1 MATSSASASSTKAII
16 ILIIVGLLVF
26 TLPTVLVLITG
37 MVPSFIAYATDRRRE
52 KYKTLSVGC
61 MNLLGVLPLLAM
73 LWTKDHSFDM
83 AFNLFVDPF
92 NWLIVLGAAATG
104 WTIFLI
110 APSVVAM
117 FLSARIALSVDRLK
131 RRQYK
136 LIEEWG
142 DGVSGNN
149 ESRATTEKDE

>member
-1 MATSSASASSTKAII
+1 
-16 ILIIVGLLVF
+16 
-26 TLPTVLVLITG
+26 
-37 MVPSFIAYATDRRRE
+37 
-52 KYKTLSVGC
+52 
-61 MNLLGVLPLLAM
+61 MNLLGVLPLLTM

-83 AFNLFVDPF
+83 AFSLFVDPF
-92 NWLIVLGAAATG
+92 NWLIVLGSAATG

-117 FLSARIALSVDRLK
+117 FLSARIELSVDRLK
-131 RRQYK
+131 RRQNK

-149 ESRATTEKDE
+149 DGRATAEKDE

>member
-16 ILIIVGLLVF
+16 ILIIVGLLIF

-61 MNLLGVLPLLAM
+61 MNLLGVLPLLTM

-83 AFNLFVDPF
+83 AFSLFVDPF
-92 NWLIVLGAAATG
+92 NWLFVLGAAATG

-117 FLSARIALSVDRLK
+117 FLSARIELSVDRLK
-131 RRQYK
+131 RRQNK

-142 DGVSGNN
+142 DGVSGSN
-149 ESRATTEKDE
+149 ESRATSEKDE

>member
-61 MNLLGVLPLLAM
+61 MNLLGVLPLLTM

-83 AFNLFVDPF
+83 AFSLFVDPF
-92 NWLIVLGAAATG
+92 NWLFVLGAAGTG
-104 WTIFLI
+104 WTIFLV

-117 FLSARIALSVDRLK
+117 FLSARIELSVDRLK
-131 RRQYK
+131 RRQNK

-149 ESRATTEKDE
+149 DSRATAEKDE

>member
-16 ILIIVGLLVF
+16 ILIIVGLLIF

-61 MNLLGVLPLLAM
+61 MNLLGVLPLLTM

-83 AFNLFVDPF
+83 AFSLFVDPF
-92 NWLIVLGAAATG
+92 NWLIVLGSAATG

-117 FLSARIALSVDRLK
+117 FLSARIEISVDRLK
-131 RRQYK
+131 RRQNK

-149 ESRATTEKDE
+149 ENRATAEKDE

>member
-16 ILIIVGLLVF
+16 ILILVGLLVF

-61 MNLLGVLPLLAM
+61 MNLLGVLPLLTM

-83 AFNLFVDPF
+83 AFSLFVDPF
-92 NWLIVLGAAATG
+92 NWLTVLGSAATG

-117 FLSARIALSVDRLK
+117 FLSARIELSVDRLK
-131 RRQYK
+131 KQQNK
-136 LIEEWG
+136 LIKEWG

-149 ESRATTEKDE
+149 DNKSMIEKDE

>member
-61 MNLLGVLPLLAM
+61 MNLLGVLPLLTM

-83 AFNLFVDPF
+83 AFSLFVDPF
-92 NWLIVLGAAATG
+92 NWLFVLGAAGTG

-117 FLSARIALSVDRLK
+117 FLSARIELSVDRLK
-131 RRQYK
+131 RRQNK

>member
-61 MNLLGVLPLLAM
+61 MNLLGLLPLLTM

-83 AFNLFVDPF
+83 AFSLFVDPF
-92 NWLIVLGAAATG
+92 NWLVVLGSAATG

-117 FLSARIALSVDRLK
+117 FLSARIELSVDRLK
-131 RRQYK
+131 RRQNK

-149 ESRATTEKDE
+149 DSRATAEKDE

>member
-16 ILIIVGLLVF
+16 ILILVGLLVF

-61 MNLLGVLPLLAM
+61 MNLLGVLPLLTM

-83 AFNLFVDPF
+83 AFSLFVDPF
-92 NWLIVLGAAATG
+92 NWLTVLGCAATG

-117 FLSARIALSVDRLK
+117 FLSARIELSVDRLK
-131 RRQYK
+131 RRQNK

-149 ESRATTEKDE
+149 ESRVTTEKDE

>member
-61 MNLLGVLPLLAM
+61 KFTGCVAITDNVVD
-73 LWTKDHSFDM
+73 KRSF
-83 AFNLFVDPF
+83 
-92 NWLIVLGAAATG
+92 I
-104 WTIFLI
+104 
-110 APSVVAM
+110 
-117 FLSARIALSVDRLK
+117 
-131 RRQYK
+131 
-136 LIEEWG
+136 
-142 DGVSGNN
+142 
-149 ESRATTEKDE
+149 

>member
-61 MNLLGVLPLLAM
+61 MNLLGVLPLLTM

-83 AFNLFVDPF
+83 AFSLFVDPF
-92 NWLIVLGAAATG
+92 NWLFVLGAAGTG

-117 FLSARIALSVDRLK
+117 FLSARIELSVDRLK
-131 RRQYK
+131 RRQNK

-149 ESRATTEKDE
+149 DTRSTKEKDG

>member
-1 MATSSASASSTKAII
+1 
-16 ILIIVGLLVF
+16 
-26 TLPTVLVLITG
+26 
-37 MVPSFIAYATDRRRE
+37 
-52 KYKTLSVGC
+52 
-61 MNLLGVLPLLAM
+61 MNFLGVLPLLTM

-92 NWLIVLGAAATG
+92 SWLMVLGAAAAG

-117 FLSARIALSVDRLK
+117 FLSARIELSVDRLK
-131 RRQYK
+131 KQQNK
-136 LIEEWG
+136 LIKEWG

-149 ESRATTEKDE
+149 DNKSMTEKDE

>member
-16 ILIIVGLLVF
+16 ILILVGLLVF

-61 MNLLGVLPLLAM
+61 MNLLGVLPLLTM

-83 AFNLFVDPF
+83 AFSLFADPF

-117 FLSARIALSVDRLK
+117 FLSARIEISVDRLK
-131 RRQYK
+131 RRQSK

-142 DGVSGNN
+142 DGVSGNTD
-149 ESRATTEKDE
+149 SRVTSEKDE

>member
-1 MATSSASASSTKAII
+1 
-16 ILIIVGLLVF
+16 
-26 TLPTVLVLITG
+26 
-37 MVPSFIAYATDRRRE
+37 
-52 KYKTLSVGC
+52 
-61 MNLLGVLPLLAM
+61 MNLLGVLPLLTM

-83 AFNLFVDPF
+83 AFKLFMDPF

-117 FLSARIALSVDRLK
+117 FLSARIELSVDRLK
-131 RRQYK
+131 RRQNK

-149 ESRATTEKDE
+149 ESRVTTEKDE